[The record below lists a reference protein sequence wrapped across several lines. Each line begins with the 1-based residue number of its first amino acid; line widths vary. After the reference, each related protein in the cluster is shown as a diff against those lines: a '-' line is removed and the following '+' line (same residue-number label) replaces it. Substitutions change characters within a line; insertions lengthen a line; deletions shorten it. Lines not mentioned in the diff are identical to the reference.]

1 MKCGGRTIL
10 VGQNAQEVTTM
21 GYGNCCGPG
30 FTGRRYLTKDEKLD
44 WLNNY
49 AKELESELQGV
60 KERLKEIKK
69 E

>member
-1 MKCGGRTIL
+1 
-10 VGQNAQEVTTM
+10 M

-30 FTGRRYLTKDEKLD
+30 FSGRRYLTKEEKLD